1 LALESEALFLKR
13 AVDSKLVDPE
23 KGQAALAV
31 YSQLKKMGA
40 KFGFGQ
46 FLADQGLLTA
56 LARFALESN
65 RDIAVFQ
72 DIGDFEVIDMLGE
85 GQCGVVFRARQKS
98 LDRMVA
104 VKILNS
110 DFAADPANVR
120 RFQAEA
126 RATARFS
133 HPNIVQG
140 ILTGSAHGLHFF
152 AMEFIDGGSARSI
165 VEASETGLDE
175 PLALEIARQ
184 TAEGLR
190 AAHAAGFVHRD
201 VKPDNILLTH
211 DGGVK
216 LADLGISQA
225 IRKAGDENVFWASP
239 PYVAPEV
246 IQGLPAD
253 SRSDIYS
260 LGATLFELLS
270 AKPPFHAE
278 SPREI
283 LDLHL
288 SAPVPDVRGLRSDI
302 SHETSVLIQH
312 MMVKQPEYRVQ
323 DAAAVISA
331 ITRILMP
338 AQVAATRSPLK
349 AMPVQRGHGRPV
361 MKALAVR
368 HSPPMVQPSMHAR
381 PAAPSARPM
390 QPQQPATPFPA
401 VPSPASPP
409 PPPSRARPVR
419 PAPAPAPIAP
429 AAPDAKSTAKPKKRL
444 RRRYRPR
451 H

>member
-1 LALESEALFLKR
+1 MALESEALFLKR

-31 YSQLKKMGA
+31 FSQLKKMGA

-46 FLADQGLLTA
+46 FLADQGLITA
-56 LARFALESN
+56 VAKFALESR
-65 RDIAVFQ
+65 RDISVFQ

-98 LDRMVA
+98 LDRTVA
-104 VKILNS
+104 VKILNA

-140 ILTGSAHGLHFF
+140 FLTGSAHGLHFF

-225 IRKAGDENVFWASP
+225 VRKAGDENIFWASP

-260 LGATLFELLS
+260 LGATLFELLT
-270 AKPPFHAE
+270 ATPPFHAE
-278 SPREI
+278 TPRDI
-283 LDLHL
+283 LNLHL
-288 SAPVPDVRGLRSDI
+288 TAPVPDVRGLRSDI

-323 DAAAVISA
+323 DAAAVIA
-331 ITRILMP
+331 GITRILMP
-338 AQVAATRSPLK
+338 APLAASRAPLK
-349 AMPVQRGHGRPV
+349 ALPVHRGHGHSHGHPHGRPV
-361 MKALAVR
+361 MKAQAVR
-368 HSPPMVQPSMHAR
+368 HSPVSPTMVQPGSHAR
-381 PAAPSARPM
+381 TTGQRQSLPPEAPT
-390 QPQQPATPFPA
+390 Q
-401 VPSPASPP
+401 PP
-409 PPPSRARPVR
+409 PLLPPRPVR
-419 PAPAPAPIAP
+419 PPPPMPQALAPAPAPEEKAV
-429 AAPDAKSTAKPKKRL
+429 KPKKRL

-451 H
+451 N